1 MSKWVDAKTGEA
13 MADTEERK
21 GGYVVPMICSNCGGL
36 KCAECDND
44 GVIMVEAKNISE
56 IKHAGKYRMWR
67 RK

>member
-1 MSKWVDAKTGEA
+1 MSKWIDKKTSYP

-21 GGYVVPMICSNCGGL
+21 GGYVPMVCLNCGGL

-44 GVIMVEAKNISE
+44 GVIMVEASVNDWE
-56 IKHAGKYRMWR
+56 IKKAAKS